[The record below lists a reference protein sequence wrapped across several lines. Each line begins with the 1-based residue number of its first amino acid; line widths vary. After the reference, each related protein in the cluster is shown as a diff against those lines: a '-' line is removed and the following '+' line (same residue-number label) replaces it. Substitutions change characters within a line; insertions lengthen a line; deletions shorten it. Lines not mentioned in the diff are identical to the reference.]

1 MKKDFFA
8 GLALL
13 LPIVLTIAIITFIV
27 NLLTR
32 PFLGMVQEVFRHF
45 ELLNTSFFFLSSEQ
59 LINLIARLLILVSLT
74 IVTLLIGFL
83 TSHFVV
89 QSLLKTTDTLIQR
102 IPLINKIYK
111 ALQEVMNT
119 LFSPASTTFSE
130 VVLVPYPY
138 DTTYAIAFVTK
149 DCLPEGSDKD
159 HMDMVS
165 VFLPGTPNPMMGF
178 NLLYRREQ
186 VIFIDMKVDDALK
199 FLISCGVVDYPLQI
213 KIAAGSSGAS
223 A

>member
-13 LPIVLTIAIITFIV
+13 LPVVLTIAIIAFVV

-32 PFLGMVQEVFRHF
+32 PFLGIVQEVFRHF
-45 ELLNTSFFFLSSEQ
+45 ELLNSSFFFLSSEQ
-59 LINLIARLLILVSLT
+59 LINLIAKFLILVSLML
-74 IVTLLIGFL
+74 VTLLIGFL
-83 TSHFVV
+83 TNHFILR
-89 QSLLKTTDTLIQR
+89 SLLKTTDAVIQR

-119 LFSPASTTFSE
+119 LFNPASTTFSE

-159 HMDMVS
+159 HMNMIS

-186 VIFIDMKVDDALK
+186 VIFLDMKVDDALK
-199 FLISCGVVDYPLQI
+199 FLVSCGVIDYPLQV
-213 KIAAGSSGAS
+213 KKPTESE
-223 A
+223 

>member
-13 LPIVLTIAIITFIV
+13 LPVVLTLAIIAFIV

-32 PFLGMVQEVFRHF
+32 PFLGIVQEVFRHF
-45 ELLNTSFFFLSSEQ
+45 ELLNSSFFFLSSEQ
-59 LINLIARLLILVSLT
+59 VINLIAKFLILISLML
-74 IVTLLIGFL
+74 VTLLIGFL
-83 TSHFVV
+83 TNHFILR
-89 QSLLKTTDTLIQR
+89 SLLKTTDAVIQR
-102 IPLINKIYK
+102 IPLINKIYR

-119 LFSPASTTFSE
+119 LFNPASTTFSE

-138 DTTYAIAFVTK
+138 DSTFAIAFVTK

-159 HMDMVS
+159 HMDMIS

-186 VIFIDMKVDDALK
+186 VIFLDMKVDDALK
-199 FLISCGVVDYPLQI
+199 FLVSCGVIDCPLQVKKPI
-213 KIAAGSSGAS
+213 ESE
-223 A
+223 